1 MLVWF
6 NKSFSGLFYPT
17 LDYRIP
23 VVCGLMR
30 CGVGARRVRKVMPV
44 LGGFD
49 QSNYETERLWCTA
62 PDGVK
67 VPISLVYRKDLHKR
81 DGSRPLL
88 LDGCACARVRLK
100 APGIRVVYAIFVVHG
115 KRPAQA

>member
-1 MLVWF
+1 
-6 NKSFSGLFYPT
+6 
-17 LDYRIP
+17 
-23 VVCGLMR
+23 
-30 CGVGARRVRKVMPV
+30 MPV

-81 DGSRPLL
+81 DGSRPML
-88 LDGCACARVRLK
+88 LDGCACAKVSRISRH
-100 APGIRVVYAIFVVHG
+100 PGCLCHLR
-115 KRPAQA
+115 RSW

>member
-1 MLVWF
+1 
-6 NKSFSGLFYPT
+6 
-17 LDYRIP
+17 
-23 VVCGLMR
+23 MR

-81 DGSRPLL
+81 DGSCPLL
-88 LDGCACARVRLK
+88 LDGCACARVRVRL
-100 APGIRVVYAIFVVHG
+100 PGIRVVYGILAVHG